1 MIKAGNTP
9 MSMFTITLIFFI
21 ITAFASATHDIA
33 ADGFYM
39 LALSQKNQSA
49 FVGVRSTFYRLAN
62 IFGNGVLVWIA
73 GYLETK
79 TSIPAA
85 WKITMGIASAILCL
99 FYIYHLFFIP
109 RPDSDRSSLEGS
121 LKSNSSQVMKEFGRS
136 IATYFKKPGVFT
148 LVDPVMGDD
157 GQLYKT
163 YTPALS
169 EKMKGLVRYADILT
183 PNLTELCALTGTE
196 YRDGNFN
203 NTELENLCQ
212 QLSAQGPEHIVVTG
226 IHCEDRQIMNFV
238 YSKGEKPKSVMV
250 DRIGGDRSG
259 TGDVISAVI
268 AGMYLNGHDFYDSVK
283 RSTEFASKCVAYCEE
298 QHVPTHWGLSVEMF
312 LRDLMED

>member
-1 MIKAGNTP
+1 MPQKKIALIND
-9 MSMFTITLIFFI
+9 ITGFGRCSI
-21 ITAFASATHDIA
+21 AVMAPVVSA
-33 ADGFYM
+33 M
-39 LALSQKNQSA
+39 
-49 FVGVRSTFYRLAN
+49 
-62 IFGNGVLVWIA
+62 
-73 GYLETK
+73 
-79 TSIPAA
+79 
-85 WKITMGIASAILCL
+85 KIQAVAVPTAILSTHTQ
-99 FYIYHLFFIP
+99 FPEYYFDDYTPKMRDYIQTYKNLDMSF
-109 RPDSDRSSLEGS
+109 DA
-121 LKSNSSQVMKEFGRS
+121 
-136 IATYFKKPGVFT
+136 IATGFLGSEEQVDIVIDFIRTFKKPGVFT

-157 GQLYKT
+157 GLLYKT

-212 QLSAQGPEHIVVTG
+212 QLSSQGPEHIVVTG

-238 YSKGEKPKSVMV
+238 YSKGERPKTVMV

-283 RSTEFASKCVAYCEE
+283 RSAEFASKCVAYCEE

>member
-1 MIKAGNTP
+1 MPQKKIALIND
-9 MSMFTITLIFFI
+9 ITGFGRCSI
-21 ITAFASATHDIA
+21 AVMAPVVSA
-33 ADGFYM
+33 M
-39 LALSQKNQSA
+39 
-49 FVGVRSTFYRLAN
+49 
-62 IFGNGVLVWIA
+62 
-73 GYLETK
+73 
-79 TSIPAA
+79 
-85 WKITMGIASAILCL
+85 KIQAVAVPTAILSTHTQ
-99 FYIYHLFFIP
+99 FPEYYFDDYTPKMRDYIQTYKNLDMSF
-109 RPDSDRSSLEGS
+109 DA
-121 LKSNSSQVMKEFGRS
+121 
-136 IATYFKKPGVFT
+136 IATGFLGSEEQVDIVIDFIRTFKKPGVFT

-157 GQLYKT
+157 GLLYKT

-212 QLSAQGPEHIVVTG
+212 QLSSQGPEHIVVTG

-238 YSKGEKPKSVMV
+238 YSKGEKPKTVMV

-283 RSTEFASKCVAYCEE
+283 RSAEFASKCVAYCEE

>member
-1 MIKAGNTP
+1 MPQKKIALIND
-9 MSMFTITLIFFI
+9 ITGFGRCSI
-21 ITAFASATHDIA
+21 AVMAPVVSA
-33 ADGFYM
+33 M
-39 LALSQKNQSA
+39 
-49 FVGVRSTFYRLAN
+49 
-62 IFGNGVLVWIA
+62 
-73 GYLETK
+73 
-79 TSIPAA
+79 
-85 WKITMGIASAILCL
+85 KIQAVAVPTAILSTHTQ
-99 FYIYHLFFIP
+99 FPEYYFDDYTPKMRDYIQTYKNLDMSF
-109 RPDSDRSSLEGS
+109 DA
-121 LKSNSSQVMKEFGRS
+121 
-136 IATYFKKPGVFT
+136 IATGFLGSEEQVDIVIDFIRTFKKPGVFT

-157 GQLYKT
+157 GLLYKT

-283 RSTEFASKCVAYCEE
+283 RSAEFASKCVAYCEE

>member
-1 MIKAGNTP
+1 MPQKKIALIND
-9 MSMFTITLIFFI
+9 ITGFGRCSI
-21 ITAFASATHDIA
+21 AVMAPVVSA
-33 ADGFYM
+33 M
-39 LALSQKNQSA
+39 
-49 FVGVRSTFYRLAN
+49 
-62 IFGNGVLVWIA
+62 
-73 GYLETK
+73 
-79 TSIPAA
+79 
-85 WKITMGIASAILCL
+85 KIQAVAVPTAILSTHTQ
-99 FYIYHLFFIP
+99 FPEYYFDDYTPKMRDYIQTYKNLDMSF
-109 RPDSDRSSLEGS
+109 DA
-121 LKSNSSQVMKEFGRS
+121 
-136 IATYFKKPGVFT
+136 IATGFLGSEEQVDIVIDFIRTFKKPGVFT

-157 GQLYKT
+157 GLLYKT

-212 QLSAQGPEHIVVTG
+212 QLSSQGPEHIVVTG

-238 YSKGEKPKSVMV
+238 YSKGEKPKTVMV
-250 DRIGGDRSG
+250 DRIGCDRSG

-283 RSTEFASKCVAYCEE
+283 RSAEFASKCVAYCEE

>member
-1 MIKAGNTP
+1 MPQKKIALIND
-9 MSMFTITLIFFI
+9 ITGFGRCSI
-21 ITAFASATHDIA
+21 AVMAPVVSA
-33 ADGFYM
+33 M
-39 LALSQKNQSA
+39 
-49 FVGVRSTFYRLAN
+49 
-62 IFGNGVLVWIA
+62 
-73 GYLETK
+73 
-79 TSIPAA
+79 
-85 WKITMGIASAILCL
+85 KIQAVAVPTAILSTHTQ
-99 FYIYHLFFIP
+99 FPEYYFDDYTPKMRDYIQTYKNLDMSF
-109 RPDSDRSSLEGS
+109 DA
-121 LKSNSSQVMKEFGRS
+121 
-136 IATYFKKPGVFT
+136 IATGFLGSEEQVDIVIDFIRTFKKPGVFT

-238 YSKGEKPKSVMV
+238 YSKGEKPKMVMV

>member
-1 MIKAGNTP
+1 MPQKKIALIND
-9 MSMFTITLIFFI
+9 ITGFGRCSI
-21 ITAFASATHDIA
+21 AVMAPVVSA
-33 ADGFYM
+33 M
-39 LALSQKNQSA
+39 
-49 FVGVRSTFYRLAN
+49 
-62 IFGNGVLVWIA
+62 
-73 GYLETK
+73 
-79 TSIPAA
+79 
-85 WKITMGIASAILCL
+85 KIQAVAVPTAILSTHTQ
-99 FYIYHLFFIP
+99 FPEYYFDDYTPKMRDYIQTYKNLDMSF
-109 RPDSDRSSLEGS
+109 DA
-121 LKSNSSQVMKEFGRS
+121 
-136 IATYFKKPGVFT
+136 IATGFLGSEEQVDIVIDFIRTFKKPGVFT

-157 GQLYKT
+157 GLLYKT

-212 QLSAQGPEHIVVTG
+212 QLSSQGPEHIVVTG

-283 RSTEFASKCVAYCEE
+283 RSAEFASKCVAYCEE

>member
-1 MIKAGNTP
+1 
-9 MSMFTITLIFFI
+9 
-21 ITAFASATHDIA
+21 
-33 ADGFYM
+33 
-39 LALSQKNQSA
+39 
-49 FVGVRSTFYRLAN
+49 
-62 IFGNGVLVWIA
+62 
-73 GYLETK
+73 
-79 TSIPAA
+79 
-85 WKITMGIASAILCL
+85 
-99 FYIYHLFFIP
+99 
-109 RPDSDRSSLEGS
+109 
-121 LKSNSSQVMKEFGRS
+121 
-136 IATYFKKPGVFT
+136 VFT
-148 LVDPVMGDD
+148 LVDPVVGDD
-157 GQLYKT
+157 GLLYKT

-212 QLSAQGPEHIVVTG
+212 QLSSQGPEHIVVTG

-238 YSKGEKPKSVMV
+238 YSKGEKPKTVMV